1 MLIDH
6 LRADIRFALRSL
18 KRAPGFTAVALTTL
32 VVGIASVTSLFSL
45 VYAYAFRP
53 LPYRDSERIVS
64 LHERRAQAVRPSGV
78 SIDAARAIIA
88 GGHSFERIATFETG
102 STRGSLAGQ
111 TIDVQ
116 TLRVDSSFMLL
127 FAVTPQ
133 RGRTLTSDEILND
146 APSIMI
152 SDVLWRTRFG
162 GEPSVVGRTVRLG
175 SELLTIVGIMPPRF
189 RFPNQTDIWRPLR
202 INNRVD
208 PVVTL
213 LAKLKTGVRRQ
224 AIEPELALI
233 SRRLAQS
240 DSERFAGVTI
250 SAEEMINR
258 KVGGG
263 TSMVWLFVAAA
274 VFVLL
279 IACANVGNL
288 LLVRA
293 AERRGEMA
301 IRASLGAGRRRLL
314 AQALMEAIVLAT
326 LAGVL
331 GTMLSFAFLKLGLA
345 VIPTAGF
352 PSWLSFG
359 LDSRILI
366 FTIGLMALVTVA
378 VGLTPAREGT
388 RFDLVRALKAG
399 GDAGA
404 SSSGVT
410 KRAQRGIVV
419 QLSLSLV
426 LLVGALLLVQTYRRL
441 VVVDMGY
448 AADEIVE
455 LIPYFDA
462 ERFNDTTTMRFVSE
476 VLARVTPLAGQRRA
490 AIRAIVDPEA
500 LSGIAIVATSAS
512 GRRANI
518 RPDVSLVTDGDSVR
532 ARSMLRS
539 LYPEPR
545 YFAVSHEYFQTLGLK
560 LVRGRTFGP
569 DDASGS
575 QKVVVVSRHFADAF
589 WPRENPI
596 GRTVQ
601 FGPHGT
607 HVTVIGVV
615 EDVRDVQ
622 GGPRGVRVSARPDAY
637 FSAGQ
642 VKVWQPEILI
652 HASGSVTTLQ
662 REVQAVARRVD
673 PEVSTT
679 AYTMARAVETERFVA
694 KLFGSVLGGF
704 AISGLILSIIGIYG
718 IVAYGV
724 TQRTREIGIRIALG
738 GTSRDVLRLVLRQAL
753 RFVGIGLAAGVVLSL
768 GTSRLLRVLL
778 FGVSAT
784 DPFTYGAACVVFG
797 GVGLL
802 ACYLPARRVTRIDPL
817 VALRTE

>member
-133 RGRTLTSDEILND
+133 RGRTLTSDEILSD

-233 SRRLAQS
+233 ARRLAQS

-293 AERRGEMA
+293 AERRSEMA

-331 GTMLSFAFLKLGLA
+331 GTMLSFAFVKLGLA

-366 FTIGLMALVTVA
+366 FTTGLMALVTVA

-404 SSSGVT
+404 SNSGVT

-441 VVVDMGY
+441 VVVDLGY

-490 AIRAIVDPEA
+490 AIRGIVDPEA
-500 LSGIAIVATSAS
+500 LSGIATVAMSTR

-560 LVRGRTFGP
+560 LVRGRTFAP

-637 FSAGQ
+637 FSVGQ

-694 KLFGSVLGGF
+694 KLFGSVIGGF

-718 IVAYGV
+718 IVAYGI

-768 GTSRLLRVLL
+768 GTSQLLRVLL

-802 ACYLPARRVTRIDPL
+802 ACYLPARRVTQIDPL

>member
-1 MLIDH
+1 MRIDH
-6 LRADIRFALRSL
+6 LRADIRFAFRSL

-53 LPYRDSERIVS
+53 LPYKDAERIVS
-64 LHERRAQAVRPSGV
+64 LHERRAHTVRPNGV
-78 SIDAARAIIA
+78 SIDAARAIVT
-88 GGHSFERIATFETG
+88 GGHSFERIALFETG

-116 TLRVDSSFMLL
+116 TLWVDSSFMAL
-127 FAVTPQ
+127 FAMTPQ

-152 SDVLWRTRFG
+152 SDVLWRTKFG
-162 GEPSVVGRTVRLG
+162 AEPSAVGRTVRLG

-202 INNRVD
+202 RKDGVD

-213 LAKLKTGVRRQ
+213 LAKLKPGVRPQ

-233 SRRLAQS
+233 AKRLAQS
-240 DSERFAGVTI
+240 DAERFAGATI

-258 KVGGG
+258 GVGGG
-263 TSMVWLFVAAA
+263 VAFVWLFMAAA
-274 VFVLL
+274 VAVLL

-288 LLVRA
+288 MLVRA
-293 AERRGEMA
+293 AERRSEMA

-314 AQALMEAIVLAT
+314 TQALMESIVLAT

-331 GTMLSFAFLKLGLA
+331 GSMLSLALVKLGLA
-345 VIPTAGF
+345 VIPSAGF
-352 PSWLSFG
+352 PSWLTFG

-366 FTIGLMALVTVA
+366 FTVGLLALVTVA

-388 RFDLVRALKAG
+388 RFDLARALKAG
-399 GDAGA
+399 GDAGT

-419 QLSLSLV
+419 QLSLSVV
-426 LLVGALLLVQTYRRL
+426 LFIGALLLVQTYRQL
-441 VVVDMGY
+441 AIVDMGY
-448 AADEIVE
+448 AADEIVQ
-455 LIPYFDA
+455 LTPYFDA
-462 ERFNDTTTMRFVSE
+462 ERYSNDTSTMHFVSE
-476 VLARVTPLAGQRRA
+476 VLASVTPLVGPGRA
-490 AIRAIVDPEA
+490 AIRGFVDLEA
-500 LSGIAIVATSAS
+500 LSAIATTAN
-512 GRRANI
+512 GRGANV
-518 RPDVSLVTDGDSVR
+518 RRGVELVTDGDS
-532 ARSMLRS
+532 ARTRGTLRS
-539 LYPEPR
+539 LYPYPR
-545 YFAVSHEYFQTLGLK
+545 YFAVSHEYFQTLDLK
-560 LVRGRTFGP
+560 VVRGRSFAP
-569 DDASGS
+569 DDAPGS

-596 GRTVQ
+596 GHTVQ

-607 HVTVIGVV
+607 HVIVIGVV

-622 GGPRGVRVSARPDAY
+622 GGPRGVHVSARPDAY

-642 VKVWQPEILI
+642 VKVWQPEILL
-652 HASGSVTTLQ
+652 HASGSVTALQ
-662 REVQAVARRVD
+662 REVQVIARRVD
-673 PEVSTT
+673 PDVSTT

-694 KLFGSVLGGF
+694 KLFGSVIGGF

-718 IVAYGV
+718 IVAYGI

-738 GTSRDVLRLVLRQAL
+738 GTSRDVMRLVLRQAL
-753 RFVGIGLAAGVVLSL
+753 RFVGVGLAAGVVLSF

-784 DPFTYGAACVVFG
+784 DPLTYAAACIIFG

-802 ACYLPARRVTRIDPL
+802 ACYVPARRVTRIDPL